1 MVILKVNN
9 TEFPNPSKMQVT
21 IQDWDAS
28 TSERNANG
36 DLMRDRVTVKRKIEV
51 EYALLDGNQMK
62 TILDATEDV
71 FFSVT
76 YFDPKQN
83 GFLTKTMYIG
93 DRTPSLYVLR
103 DDKIL
108 YRDFKFS
115 LIEK

>member
-21 IQDWDAS
+21 IEDWDAS
-28 TSERNANG
+28 TSSRLSNG
-36 DLMRDRVTVKRKIEV
+36 ELARDRVAVKRKIEV
-51 EYALLDGNQMK
+51 EYALLDGNQMSA
-62 TILDATEDV
+62 ILKATEDV

-76 YFDPKQN
+76 YFDPKEN
-83 GFLTKTMYIG
+83 GFLTKTMYVG
-93 DRTPSLYVLR
+93 NRTPSFYMLR
-103 DDKIL
+103 DDKVL

>member
-21 IQDWDAS
+21 IEDWDAS
-28 TSERNANG
+28 TSSRLSNG
-36 DLMRDRVTVKRKIEV
+36 ELARDRVAVKRKIEV
-51 EYALLDGNQMK
+51 EYSLLTGEQMSL
-62 TILDATEDV
+62 ILKATEDV

-76 YFDPKQN
+76 YFDPKEN
-83 GFLTKTMYIG
+83 GMKTITAYTG
-93 DRTPSLYVLR
+93 NRTPSFYVLQ
-103 DDKIL
+103 DEKVL